1 MSLPKEEEQVK
12 LTFQGTTSHAGTC
25 PTLYSTDQGTY
36 VVQGYKVTDPEAL
49 AALRERGLPD
59 HETAVEVPAA
69 LLDVFVPKAAP

>member
-1 MSLPKEEEQVK
+1 MNLLDEEEHVK

-69 LLDVFVPKAAP
+69 LLDFVPKAAP